1 MWNYAALYGII
12 CIKMQFNQSKK
23 EKFMET
29 VYKSGDVDSIVDA
42 VAAKLKSCIFIMYC
56 TDDKRFGE
64 ISEKLHE
71 KLPDVQMM
79 GTTGFMF
86 NENSSFAEGIS
97 AVGFFDSELE
107 VYTGVLRHVDTCPMK
122 YLQNLAEAVD
132 KIKKKYKNNI
142 CFECSTGYEEKV
154 VSTMKICLEEAG
166 IRLIGG
172 TAGNTEP
179 NGPKHV
185 ACNGEVLTDSTVY
198 AVIGSKMGA
207 IEIFKE
213 NLYHARETTHA
224 VTKVSEDKRTIY
236 EIDGRKAMDVYEEE
250 LGYTKATVGD
260 GIFKNPLSRI
270 VGADSYI
277 TAIFS
282 FNPDRSIS
290 TYKNILENDV
300 IAFTD
305 IAPEYQ
311 EYIADNMKKL
321 TGSRSVAGILSVNCI
336 LRYLFFEKNH
346 YTGRYAEMM
355 SSMGRGCHWGV
366 VGDGE
371 QYIEQHI
378 NQSMVCVVF
387 TKDR

>member
-1 MWNYAALYGII
+1 
-12 CIKMQFNQSKK
+12 
-23 EKFMET
+23 MET
-29 VYKSGDVDSIVDA
+29 VYKSGSVDSIVDA
-42 VAAKLKSCIFIMYC
+42 TAAKLKGSVFIVYC
-56 TDDKRFGE
+56 ADDKRFGE
-64 ISEKLHE
+64 ISQQLHE
-71 KLPDVQMM
+71 KMPDAQMI

-86 NENSSFAEGIS
+86 NEKGSFADGIS
-97 AVGFFDSELE
+97 AVGFSDTE
-107 VYTGVLRHVDTCPMK
+107 VEVHTGVLRHVDTCPMK
-122 YLQNLAEAVD
+122 YLPDLASAVN
-132 KIKKKYKNNI
+132 KIKQKYKNNI

-185 ACNGEVLTDSTVY
+185 ACNGKVFTDSTVY

-213 NLYHARETTHA
+213 NLYHARKTTHA
-224 VTKVSEDKRTIY
+224 VTKVSADKRTIY

-250 LGYTKATVGD
+250 LGYNKATVGD

-270 VGADSYI
+270 VGTDSYI

-300 IAFTD
+300 IAFTN
-305 IAPEYQ
+305 IAEGYQ
-311 EYIADNMKKL
+311 EYITDNMKKL
-321 TGSRSVAGILSVNCI
+321 TDSRKVAGILSVNCI
-336 LRYLFFEKNH
+336 LRYLFFDMNH
-346 YTGRYAEMM
+346 YIGTYAEMM
-355 SSMGRGCHWGV
+355 NSMSKGCHWGV

>member
-1 MWNYAALYGII
+1 
-12 CIKMQFNQSKK
+12 
-23 EKFMET
+23 MET
-29 VYKSGDVDSIVDA
+29 VYKSGSVDSVVDET
-42 VAAKLKSCIFIMYC
+42 AAKLKNCAFIMYC
-56 TDDKRFGE
+56 ADDKRFGE
-64 ISEKLHE
+64 ISVKLHE
-71 KLPDVQMM
+71 KLPGVQMI

-86 NENSSFAEGIS
+86 HEKGSFAEGIS
-97 AVGFFDSELE
+97 AVGFLDSEVE
-107 VYTGVLRHVDTCPMK
+107 VHTGVLRHVDTCPMK
-122 YLQNLAEAVD
+122 YLLDLSAAVG
-132 KIKKKYKNNI
+132 KIKQKYKNNI

-179 NGPKHV
+179 DGPKHV

-213 NLYHARETTHA
+213 NLYRARETTHA
-224 VTKVSEDKRTIY
+224 VTKVSADKRTIY

-250 LGYTKATVGD
+250 LGYNKSTVGD
-260 GIFKNPLSRI
+260 GVFKNPLSRI

-282 FNPDRSIS
+282 FNADRSIS

-305 IAPEYQ
+305 IAADYQ
-311 EYIADNMKKL
+311 GFIADNMKTL
-321 TGSRSVAGILSVNCI
+321 TNSRNVAGILSVNCI
-336 LRYLFFEKNH
+336 LRYLLFDKNH
-346 YTGRYAEMM
+346 YTGDYAAMM
-355 SSMGRGCHWGV
+355 NSMGKGCHWGV

-378 NQSMVCVVF
+378 NQSMVCVIF

>member
-1 MWNYAALYGII
+1 
-12 CIKMQFNQSKK
+12 
-23 EKFMET
+23 MET
-29 VYKSGDVDSIVDA
+29 VYKSGSVDSIIDA
-42 VAAKLKSCIFIMYC
+42 VAAKLKGCTFIVYC
-56 TDDKRFGE
+56 ADDKRFGE
-64 ISEKLHE
+64 ISERLHGA
-71 KLPDVQMM
+71 LPGVQMM

-86 NENSSFAEGIS
+86 NENGSFAEGVS
-97 AVGFFDSELE
+97 AVGFFDSEVE
-107 VYTGVLRHVDTCPMK
+107 VHTGVLRHVDTCPMK
-122 YLQNLAEAVD
+122 YLQDLADAVE

-179 NGPKHV
+179 DGPKHV

-213 NLYHARETTHA
+213 NLYQAREVTHA
-224 VTKVSEDKRTIY
+224 VTKVSKDKRTIY

-305 IAPEYQ
+305 IASDYQ

-321 TGSRSVAGILSVNCI
+321 TASRSVAGILSVNCI
-336 LRYLFFEKNH
+336 LRYLFFDKNH
-346 YTGRYAEMM
+346 YVGAYAEMM
-355 SSMGRGCHWGV
+355 NAMGRGCHWGV

>member
-1 MWNYAALYGII
+1 
-12 CIKMQFNQSKK
+12 
-23 EKFMET
+23 MET
-29 VYKSGDVDSIVDA
+29 VYQSGSVDNIVDMT
-42 VAAKLKSCIFIMYC
+42 AAKLNNCTFIVYC
-56 TDDKRFGE
+56 ADDKRFVE
-64 ISEKLHE
+64 ISRKLHE
-71 KLPDVQMM
+71 KMPNVQMI

-86 NENSSFAEGIS
+86 NTNGSFAEGIS
-97 AVGFFDSELE
+97 AIGFLDSEAE
-107 VYTGVLRHVDTCPMK
+107 VHTGVLRHADTCPIK
-122 YLQNLAEAVD
+122 YLPDLTDAAR
-132 KIKKKYKNNI
+132 KIKQKYKNNI
-142 CFECSTGYEEKV
+142 CFECSTGYEEKI

-198 AVIGSKMGA
+198 AVIGSKMGP

-213 NLYHARETTHA
+213 NLYHSRQTTHA

-250 LGYTKATVGD
+250 LGYNKSTVGD
-260 GIFKNPLSRI
+260 GVFKNPLSRI

-300 IAFTD
+300 IAFTNIEED
-305 IAPEYQ
+305 YQ
-311 EYIADNMKKL
+311 QFITNNMKKL
-321 TGSRSVAGILSVNCI
+321 TDSRNVAGILSINCI
-336 LRYLFFEKNH
+336 LRYLFFENNH
-346 YTGRYAEMM
+346 YTGTYAGMM
-355 SSMGRGCHWGV
+355 NSMSRNCHWGV

-378 NQSMVCVVF
+378 NQSMVCVIF

>member
-1 MWNYAALYGII
+1 
-12 CIKMQFNQSKK
+12 
-23 EKFMET
+23 MEI
-29 VYKSGDVDSIVDA
+29 VYKSGSVDSIVDA
-42 VAAKLKSCIFIMYC
+42 TVAKLKNSAFIMYC
-56 TDDKRFGE
+56 ADDKRFGD
-64 ISEKLHE
+64 ISVKLHE
-71 KLPDVQMM
+71 RLPDVQMI
-79 GTTGFMF
+79 GITGFMF
-86 NENSSFAEGIS
+86 DKKGSFAEGIS
-97 AVGFFDSELE
+97 AVGFMDSEVE
-107 VYTGVLRHVDTCPMK
+107 VHTGVLRHVDTCPMK
-122 YLQNLAEAVD
+122 FLPDLAEAVD
-132 KIKKKYKNNI
+132 IIRKKYKNNI

-179 NGPKHV
+179 DGPKHV

-213 NLYHARETTHA
+213 NLYHARAVTHA
-224 VTKVSEDKRTIY
+224 VTKVSPDKRTIY

-250 LGYTKATVGD
+250 LGYTSANVGD
-260 GIFKNPLSRI
+260 GVFKNPLSRI

-305 IAPEYQ
+305 IAPKYQ
-311 EYIADNMKKL
+311 EFITDNMKKL
-321 TGSRSVAGILSVNCI
+321 TNSRSVAGILSVNCI
-336 LRYLFFEKNH
+336 LRYLFFDKNH
-346 YTGRYAEMM
+346 YTGTYAEMM
-355 SSMGRGCHWGV
+355 NSMSKGCHWGV

-378 NQSMVCVVF
+378 NQSMVCVIF

>member
-1 MWNYAALYGII
+1 
-12 CIKMQFNQSKK
+12 
-23 EKFMET
+23 MET
-29 VYKSGDVDSIVDA
+29 IYQSGNVNSIVES
-42 VAAKLKSCIFIMYC
+42 VAAKLQTCTFIVYC
-56 TDDKRFGE
+56 TDDKRFAE
-64 ISEKLHE
+64 ISGKLHE
-71 KLPDVQMM
+71 KLPAAQMI

-86 NENSSFAEGIS
+86 NANGSFAEGLS
-97 AVGFFDSELE
+97 AIGFTDSEVE
-107 VYTGVLRHVDTCPMK
+107 VHTGVLRHVDTCPMK
-122 YLQNLAEAVD
+122 YLPDLADAVK
-132 KIKKKYKNNI
+132 KIKQKYKNNI

-172 TAGNTEP
+172 TAGNTMP
-179 NGPKHV
+179 DSPKQV
-185 ACNGEVLTDSTVY
+185 ACNGEVCTDSTVY
-198 AVIGSKMGA
+198 AVIGSKMGS

-213 NLYHARETTHA
+213 NLYHARKTTHA
-224 VTKVSEDKRTIY
+224 VTKVSADKRTIY

-250 LGYTKATVGD
+250 LGYTKATVND
-260 GIFKNPLSRI
+260 GIFKNPLCRI

-305 IAPEYQ
+305 IEPEYQ
-311 EYIADNMKKL
+311 DYIADNMKKL
-321 TGSRSVAGILSVNCI
+321 TNSRNIAGILSVNCI
-336 LRYLFFEKNH
+336 LRYLLFDKNQ
-346 YTGRYAEMM
+346 YVPAYANMM
-355 SSMGRGCHWGV
+355 NSMSNRCHWGV